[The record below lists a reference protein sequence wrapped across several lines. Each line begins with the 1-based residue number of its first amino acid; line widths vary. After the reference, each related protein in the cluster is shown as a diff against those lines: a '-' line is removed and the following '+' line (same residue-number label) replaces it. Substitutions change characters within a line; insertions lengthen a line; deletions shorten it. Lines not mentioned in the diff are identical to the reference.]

1 MNRKN
6 RWEDYD
12 EEWGDDEEVE
22 DDEQWEDDEEWD
34 DDKDG
39 TRESGR
45 KMNPRNTK
53 KGRAMG
59 YET

>member
-1 MNRKN
+1 MGNLTMNRKN

-34 DDKDG
+34 DDKEWDEG
-39 TRESGR
+39 EWEEDEP
-45 KMNPRNTK
+45 KE
-53 KGRAMG
+53 
-59 YET
+59 Y